1 MPHRTSAG
9 EARQS
14 ARKPSRLGYDA
25 CMADNVDETGPPAQ
39 AIGVEELAA
48 RVAANNAFLLDVRRA
63 THGGQIYGAIRY
75 DPHKLRDAPRLVLPL
90 PKDGTPVVLYDE
102 DGESKTL
109 SELAAK
115 LRENGYTGAQ
125 TLAGGFAAWKAV
137 DGKMEEA
144 TLEQPV
150 PMVSEHQLER

>member
-1 MPHRTSAG
+1 MTENVRETQSPVPTIGTDELRARI
-9 EARQS
+9 EAN
-14 ARKPSRLGYDA
+14 D
-25 CMADNVDETGPPAQ
+25 
-39 AIGVEELAA
+39 
-48 RVAANNAFLLDVRRA
+48 AFLLDIRRS

-75 DPHKLRDAPRLVLPL
+75 DPHKLLDAPRLILPL

-109 SELAAK
+109 TALSER
-115 LRENGYTGAQ
+115 LRDGGYAGVH
-125 TLAGGFAAWKAV
+125 TLAGGFAAWKAA